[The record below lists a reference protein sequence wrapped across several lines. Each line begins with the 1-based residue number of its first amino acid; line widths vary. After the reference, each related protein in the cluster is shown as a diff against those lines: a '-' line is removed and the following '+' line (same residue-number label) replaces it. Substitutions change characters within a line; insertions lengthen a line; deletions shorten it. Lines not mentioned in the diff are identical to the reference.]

1 MASGQSDLYFPSKV
15 FQAMGGAGHIVGLA
29 FFLMLG
35 FAALT
40 SAFLS

>member
-1 MASGQSDLYFPSKV
+1 MASGPSLTFISLPKV

-35 FAALT
+35 FLRR
-40 SAFLS
+40 